1 MWVEIERH
9 VDWRG
14 GAGRGAAKSDG
25 AAVVVK
31 WEENPRE
38 ARLVSE
44 WVRSAPSDQWA
55 TFFTLSIYTEFAK
68 YTSFYLS
75 IIHYTPFLKKYTKPV
90 SEEPRSGTYSPL
102 DRREIWLPRSKPNSE
117 HSHHWEL
124 QKHVGAKRNTLHTV
138 PFSFPAKTQN
148 GLSKATIPVSITVG
162 FSFNLDML
170 FAIQLFTL
178 PPLGFAK

>member
-1 MWVEIERH
+1 MKTWRGGTVGGWERFSRFGRDSWSEKNE
-9 VDWRG
+9 DWRG

-38 ARLVSE
+38 ARLLSE

-75 IIHYTPFLKKYTKPV
+75 IIHYTPFLKKYTPFIFHKCI
-90 SEEPRSGTYSPL
+90 SGITYTYSINVFL
-102 DRREIWLPRSKPNSE
+102 ELWFLVLEIY
-117 HSHHWEL
+117 
-124 QKHVGAKRNTLHTV
+124 
-138 PFSFPAKTQN
+138 FQN
-148 GLSKATIPVSITVG
+148 MYI
-162 FSFNLDML
+162 FFNKISL
-170 FAIQLFTL
+170 
-178 PPLGFAK
+178 KN